1 MTRRSH
7 IASVAFVTATLLAI
21 SGRAPLA
28 QQGQADQGSATPVTY
43 SATAINMDPSVRM
56 TATTV
61 DLVVDRW
68 STETERTKLIET
80 LLEGGQK
87 KLLDALQ
94 DTPKVGYI
102 KTPDTLAYDI
112 HYAHR
117 VPAAD
122 GGERIVLVTD
132 RYIAFW
138 EAASG
143 ARTLDYPFTIIEMR
157 LDSKGQGEG
166 KIAVAT
172 KITANRESGEIVLE
186 NYATQPVSMT
196 SVKRENK

>member
-1 MTRRSH
+1 MTSRPH
-7 IASVAFVTATLLAI
+7 AVAVAFSTAALLVIA
-21 SGRAPLA
+21 GRGPLA
-28 QQGQADQGSATPVTY
+28 QRGQANQPAPTPVTY
-43 SATAINMDPSVRM
+43 SATAINMDPTVRL

-68 STETERTKLIET
+68 STEAERTRLIET

-87 KLLDALQ
+87 KLLDTLQ
-94 DTPKVGYI
+94 DMPKVGYI
-102 KTPDTLAYDI
+102 KTPDTLAYDV

-117 VPAAD
+117 VPDAN

-132 RYIAFW
+132 RYISFW
-138 EAASG
+138 EAANS
-143 ARTLDYPFTIIEMR
+143 ARSLDYPFTIIEMR
-157 LDSKGQGEG
+157 LDSKGEGEG

-186 NYATQPVSMT
+186 NYSTQPVNLT
-196 SVKRENK
+196 SVKRQTK

>member
-1 MTRRSH
+1 MTSRSH
-7 IASVAFVTATLLAI
+7 VVAAAFVTAALLAVAG
-21 SGRAPLA
+21 GRPSAQARTAQTAP
-28 QQGQADQGSATPVTY
+28 TPVTY

-61 DLVVDRW
+61 DIVIDRW
-68 STETERTKLIET
+68 STDTERNNLLET

-102 KTPDTLAYDI
+102 KTPDSLAYDL

-132 RYIAFW
+132 RYISFW
-138 EAASG
+138 EAASS

-157 LDSKGQGEG
+157 LDGQGQGEG

-172 KITANRESGEIVLE
+172 KITANRESGEITLE
-186 NYATQPVSMT
+186 NYAAQPVNLT
-196 SVKRENK
+196 SIKRQKK

>member
-1 MTRRSH
+1 MT
-7 IASVAFVTATLLAI
+7 AALLVTA
-21 SGRAPLA
+21 GRGPLA
-28 QQGQADQGSATPVTY
+28 QKGQANQTAPTPVTY
-43 SATAINMDPSVRM
+43 SATAINMDPTVRL

-68 STETERTKLIET
+68 STETERTKLIDA

-87 KLLDALQ
+87 KLLDELQ

-102 KTPDTLAYDI
+102 KTPDTLAYDL

-132 RYIAFW
+132 RYVAFW

-157 LDSKGQGEG
+157 LDSKGEGEG

-186 NYATQPVSMT
+186 NYSAQPVNLT
-196 SVKRENK
+196 SVKRQMK